1 LLSQPERVVN
11 RYDPDLLAVRSDKP
25 DFGNADALVNT
36 RFGADVTSLSLI
48 TAAEFPAADCL

>member
-25 DFGNADALVNT
+25 DLGNADALVNT
-36 RFGADVTSLSLI
+36 RFGADVTS
-48 TAAEFPAADCL
+48 